1 LLYLQAIEIKFFTS
15 VFVHRKKIFKYK
27 LLMMVLLEE
36 YLMMRVFD
44 RSFSLQKEGLE
55 SKV

>member
-1 LLYLQAIEIKFFTS
+1 LLYLQAIEIKFFTII
-15 VFVHRKKIFKYK
+15 FLHRKKIFKYK
-27 LLMMVLLEE
+27 LLMMVMWKE
-36 YLMMRVFD
+36 YLMVRAFD

>member
-1 LLYLQAIEIKFFTS
+1 
-15 VFVHRKKIFKYK
+15 
-27 LLMMVLLEE
+27 MMILFEG
-36 YLMMRVFD
+36 YLMMRAFD